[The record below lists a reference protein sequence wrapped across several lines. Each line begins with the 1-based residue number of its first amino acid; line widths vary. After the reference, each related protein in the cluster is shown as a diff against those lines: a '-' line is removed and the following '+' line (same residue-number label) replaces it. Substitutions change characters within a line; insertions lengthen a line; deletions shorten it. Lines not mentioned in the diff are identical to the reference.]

1 MSSTDC
7 PSARAYLHP
16 HNSYH
21 HQHTMSANQVPTFS
35 NRRVTSYGSITED
48 AIIQGSGLASPRYSP
63 NIQPWRRQ
71 QTQSSLSFV
80 PPTSPRQEQSEYTTA
95 PQSRRPVERPPVCM
109 SPFRS
114 VRRMKQPFQ
123 LRLPSSPSLENIA
136 SAAKDARLSR
146 QMSGGQTLRAW
157 RSDQN
162 INVTSLDSFGLLP
175 SPPLSDSLD
184 SQSSPSS
191 TYFSSKYE
199 SESDYDPRTPKG
211 CVCIPGKESCDDCGG
226 RKQDDRREISTHEE
240 EATNVHMAHSKLVKQ
255 CESAEGQLPQASA
268 HPEPMPSPVPSAD
281 SGTFGRRNFSGS
293 SNGSQRSRSG
303 TVSSEGS
310 WVPSS
315 LSYCGDW
322 LQGAPVETADVQGEK
337 SREQSRRKCQIVQ
350 KSPPRLR
357 TAPLDKHEICTV
369 ARKSK
374 PKLVD
379 ISRQSS
385 PAMSYTLP
393 TPPRPIPSTPDLGQQ
408 EVSAFSPDTPME
420 MSDSGYITHRSCSP
434 PDDFS
439 DDKEDDDDYT
449 DAGSL
454 SSESIGETVAC
465 NQPTPVPLGA
475 KSPPKPDIPPKFSTS
490 PQVQASPGRSSI
502 MSEKEELEKWWD
514 HEWTIDQLEH
524 SVKDFPR
531 NMLRL
536 TSPVIMFIRHNN
548 ERALIRPFRD
558 IFPNVAENLLGGL
571 CAALIARNHVVTLA
585 SNNRRINNFSHPSPV
600 SRLDTVPEKVATS
613 PGMQF
618 SPATPSRIKERV
630 LGSRSVELRKEL
642 DRIVDNLLFAICGR
656 ADETVKSAVVVL
668 AQVLES
674 KN

>member
-7 PSARAYLHP
+7 QSARVFLNP
-16 HNSYH
+16 NRNC
-21 HQHTMSANQVPTFS
+21 HQHTMSANQVPAFAP
-35 NRRVTSYGSITED
+35 RRVSSYNSLAEE
-48 AIIQGSGLASPRYSP
+48 AMIQGNGVAAPRYAP
-63 NIQPWRRQ
+63 NVQPWRRQ
-71 QTQSSLSFV
+71 QQPQSSLSFV
-80 PPTSPRQEQSEYTTA
+80 PSTSPRMDQAEYTTA
-95 PQSRRPVERPPVCM
+95 PQPRRPVERPPVVM

-123 LRLPSSPSLENIA
+123 LRLPSSPSLESIA
-136 SAAKDARLSR
+136 SAAKEARSSR
-146 QMSGGQTLRAW
+146 QLSGGQTLRAW

-162 INVTSLDSFGLLP
+162 INVTSIDSFGLLP
-175 SPPLSDSLD
+175 SPPLSDSLG

-191 TYFSSKYE
+191 AYFSSKYE
-199 SESDYDPRTPKG
+199 SESDYGPATPKG
-211 CVCIPGKESCDDCGG
+211 CACVSGKETCDDCGA
-226 RKQDDRREISTHEE
+226 RKQ
-240 EATNVHMAHSKLVKQ
+240 EARPTTSAHDETTNVHMAHSILVKQ
-255 CESAEGQLPQASA
+255 CRPADASLIA
-268 HPEPMPSPVPSAD
+268 TSPNPECMPSPVPSAD
-281 SGTFGRRNFSGS
+281 SETFVRRNFSGS
-293 SNGSQRSRSG
+293 SMGSQRSRSG

-315 LSYCGDW
+315 LSYCGEW
-322 LQGAPVETADVQGEK
+322 LQGAPVETPGSQGERT
-337 SREQSRRKCQIVQ
+337 REQSRRKCQIVQ

-357 TAPLDKHEICTV
+357 TSPSDKHEICTV
-369 ARKSK
+369 ARKTK

-385 PAMSYTLP
+385 PAMSYSLP
-393 TPPRPIPSTPDLGQQ
+393 TPPQPVPSTPDLGQQ

-420 MSDSGYITHRSCSP
+420 MSDSGYITHPECPSP
-434 PDDFS
+434 DELRN
-439 DDKEDDDDYT
+439 DKDDDDDYT
-449 DAGSL
+449 DAGSM
-454 SSESIGETVAC
+454 SSESVGETIVC
-465 NQPTPVPLGA
+465 NKPTPAPPEPM
-475 KSPPKPDIPPKFSTS
+475 SPPKLERPPKFSTS
-490 PQVQASPGRSSI
+490 PQVQASPGRSST

-524 SVKDFPR
+524 SVRDFPR

-548 ERALIRPFRD
+548 ERALLKPFRD

-571 CAALIARNHVVTLA
+571 CAALIARNYVVSLA

-618 SPATPSRIKERV
+618 SPATSSRVKERV
-630 LGSRSVELRKEL
+630 LGSRSMELRKEL
-642 DRIVDNLLFAICGR
+642 DRIVDNLLFAICGK
-656 ADETVKSAVVVL
+656 ADETLKSAVFVL
-668 AQVLES
+668 AQVLET